1 MRTMFRRWTSRV
13 AREQAGQS
21 LLIIAVAFVGLL
33 VIIGLAIDLGL
44 MYIERIQ
51 LGRACDA
58 AALAGA
64 QELPFE
70 DFAARRA
77 IQYLREN
84 GYDPTNTELIVLGP
98 SAHLGDP
105 GYLGWSAPA
114 SSKGTVTIDCD
125 RFEDSTAPDPNNS
138 ADKVMVYG
146 QVNVR
151 MNFML
156 FIGFREVP
164 VSAQAVAENVSNV
177 DVAIVYDRSGSMEFD
192 TRCYG
197 CYEPYAPAGAYPNG
211 RRYPLPYDANI
222 CAASQPIVNG
232 SFRILVAEAEYFTY
246 NSSYVEH
253 DYHREYYVPGTNST
267 YWALQR
273 EPGAGASGYRSPYSN
288 DHRGANMMHMPFSA
302 LVDGHATVDS
312 KAPRLDYNF
321 DIPSAGT
328 WYVWIRAQS
337 GPRDTPVKP
346 WIVHVGVDGTVL
358 GSTSQSDFEARGG
371 DYAGANDGRW
381 TWARIGGRSLT
392 QAVHQV
398 NVWGGGPGFRL
409 DKILVTN
416 NPGGEESVT
425 DRSAS
430 FIRDTTPTW
439 ASMQNEQ
446 YQTYSYAYTCDSHG
460 NCDYSYTSPTYYMGP
475 ADTRGRTGY
484 ACHQCNYIYGLVKNQ
499 GCTVGQAPGAGCEDL
514 NGNGTIGQD
523 EICNNINDD
532 LFDDKQPIRASK
544 EAAKNFVK
552 RMKARFD
559 QVGFTTYS
567 LGHTINSELR
577 CVKQD
582 GYPDPALGRG
592 VWDFDTNQPD
602 AAWTQCFGNVITA
615 IDSMDSEG
623 NTNIGG
629 GLLDGLAILGTAS
642 PHYGR
647 PSAAKVI
654 VLMTDGQANEVPSG
668 SHCADDP
675 NLWPDS
681 EPAKDCVIYYA
692 NQAKNSNIII
702 YTIGLGDT
710 ADRPLLQAVADR
722 TGGAFYYAPNSS
734 KLDYIFQQIADQIF
748 LRLIQ

>member
-1 MRTMFRRWTSRV
+1 
-13 AREQAGQS
+13 
-21 LLIIAVAFVGLL
+21 VGLL

-44 MYIERIQ
+44 MYVERIQ

-58 AALAGA
+58 AALAAA

-84 GYDPTNTELIVLGP
+84 GYDPNNTELIVLGP

-105 GYLGWSAPA
+105 GYLGWNAPA
-114 SSKGTVTIDCD
+114 NPKGTVTIDCD

-146 QVNVR
+146 RINVR

-197 CYEPYAPAGAYPNG
+197 CYEAYAPAGAYPNG

-232 SFRILVAEAEYFTY
+232 SYRILVAEAEYFTY

-253 DYHREYYVPGTNST
+253 DYHREYYVPNTNST
-267 YWALQR
+267 YWAIQR
-273 EPGAGASGYRSPYSN
+273 DPGAYASGYRSPYSN
-288 DHRGANMMHMPFSA
+288 DNRGAHMMHMPFSA
-302 LVDGHATVDS
+302 LVDGHSTVDS
-312 KAPRLDYNF
+312 KAPRLDYAF
-321 DIPSAGT
+321 TIPSAGT
-328 WYVWIRAQS
+328 WYVWIRAQA

-346 WIVHVGVDGTVL
+346 WIVHVGIDGALL
-358 GSTSQSDFEARGG
+358 GSTNSGDFETAGG

-381 TWARIGGRSLT
+381 TWARIGSQSLT

-409 DKILVTN
+409 DKVMVTN
-416 NPGGEESVT
+416 NPEGEGTGRDKS
-425 DRSAS
+425 SS
-430 FIRDTTPTW
+430 FIRSTTPTW
-439 ASMQNEQ
+439 ASMQTEQ
-446 YQTYSYAYTCDSHG
+446 YQTYSY
-460 NCDYSYTSPTYYMGP
+460 SYASATYYMGP

-514 NGNGTIGQD
+514 NGNGRIDQD

-567 LGHTINSELR
+567 ADHTINSELR
-577 CVKQD
+577 CVKQS

-629 GLLDGLAILGTAS
+629 GLWDGISILGTQS

-654 VLMTDGQANEVPSG
+654 VLMTDGQANVS
-668 SHCADDP
+668 P
-675 NLWPDS
+675 NSTCYAQDWYQPNTGNSTNDR
-681 EPAKDCVIYYA
+681 AKDCVMYYA

-710 ADRPLLQAVADR
+710 ADRLLLQAAADR
-722 TGGAFYYAPNSS
+722 TGGAFYYAPDSS
-734 KLDYIFQQIADQIF
+734 KLDYIFEQIADQIF